1 MISLL
6 TSQAQR
12 AVTSLNMSSTATIE
26 TLYTAND
33 LSAADLDHADWG
45 RVKAIPLTRYWSGNP
60 APADRHAEARILWS
74 DESLCVRFVCRQ
86 TEPLIVSSNPQTET
100 KSMGLWDRDVCE
112 VFLAP
117 NPEQPNR
124 YFEFEAAPTGEWV
137 DLAVQVKP
145 GQRET
150 EWDFDSGMT
159 TTARIGENQVIIAM
173 RIPWGDRIHKPQ
185 RGERWRVNLFRCVG
199 SGENRGYLAWQP
211 THTEQPNFHVPEA
224 FGWLVFGE

>member
-1 MISLL
+1 M
-6 TSQAQR
+6 R
-12 AVTSLNMSSTATIE
+12 SSDTIK

-33 LSAADLDHADWG
+33 LSAADLDHSEWDRAG
-45 RVKAIPLTRYWSGNP
+45 AIPLTRYWSGNS
-60 APADRHAEARILWS
+60 APVGRHAEAQLLWS
-74 DESLCVRFVCRQ
+74 DESLCLRFVCRQ
-86 TEPLIVSSNPQTET
+86 TEPLIISSDPQIET
-100 KSMGLWDRDVCE
+100 KTLGLWDRDVCE

-124 YFEFEAAPTGEWV
+124 YFEFEAAPTGEWI
-137 DLAVQVKP
+137 DLAVNMTS

-159 TTARIGENQVIIAM
+159 TAASIGKGEIVTTM
-173 RIPWGDRIHKPQ
+173 RIPWGDRIHKPD

-199 SGENRGYLAWQP
+199 SGEERGYLAWQP
-211 THTEQPNFHVPEA
+211 THTEQPNFHVPEV

>member
-1 MISLL
+1 
-6 TSQAQR
+6 
-12 AVTSLNMSSTATIE
+12 MSSTATIE

-33 LSAADLDHADWG
+33 LAAADLDHAEWN
-45 RVKAIPLTRYWSGNP
+45 RVNAIPITRYWSGNP
-60 APADRHAEARILWS
+60 APADRHAEAQILWS

-86 TEPLIVSSNPQTET
+86 AEPLIVSSNPQTET

-112 VFLAP
+112 AFLAP
-117 NPEQPNR
+117 DSEQPHH

-137 DLAVQVKP
+137 DLGVQLKP

-150 EWDFDSGMT
+150 DWAFDSGMT
-159 TTARIGENQVIIAM
+159 TSARIGENQVTIAM

-211 THTEQPNFHVPEA
+211 THSEQPNFHVPEA

>member
-1 MISLL
+1 
-6 TSQAQR
+6 
-12 AVTSLNMSSTATIE
+12 MSSTATIE
-26 TLYTAND
+26 TLYTAKD
-33 LSAADLDHADWG
+33 LSAADLDHADWD

-100 KSMGLWDRDVCE
+100 KTMGLWDRDVCE
-112 VFLAP
+112 AFLAP

-137 DLAVQVKP
+137 DLAVHMKP
-145 GQRET
+145 GQRDT
-150 EWDFDSGMT
+150 EWNFDSGMT
-159 TTARIGENQVIIAM
+159 TAARIGKGQIIIAM

-199 SGENRGYLAWQP
+199 SSKDRGYLAWQP
-211 THTEQPNFHVPEA
+211 THTEQPNFHLPEA
-224 FGWLVFGE
+224 FGWLVFDE